1 MEAMITSHSIQTP
14 SSSPPCMNRPLCALL
29 VGLFGVLDGLFD
41 DRLDALLHYPPDVF
55 YYVFPDGHLDILPN
69 GHL

>member
-1 MEAMITSHSIQTP
+1 MHEPP
-14 SSSPPCMNRPLCALL
+14 SVCSSCWSFWC
-29 VGLFGVLDGLFD
+29 FGVLDGLFD